1 MWKMKCL
8 KDFQGTR
15 LDGLQLTSSN
25 VRSNMWFKT
34 WIHFHSSMKTRKTT
48 QWKGKVKHEN
58 IHFLVRLPCAM
69 FFMQHPFL
77 RISLNMVK
85 SLCA

>member
-1 MWKMKCL
+1 MWKKRCL
-8 KDFQGTR
+8 KDFQGTK

-25 VRSNMWFKT
+25 VRSKMWFKT

-58 IHFLVRLPCAM
+58 INFLVGLLCAI
-69 FFMQHPFL
+69 FFMQHAFKKL
-77 RISLNMVK
+77 SFNMVK